1 MSKQIL
7 VIANPAS
14 GKPEPVISTLNSV
27 FRPAGIEWEIDITHQ
42 SGDATRSA
50 RQAVD
55 SGIDLVLSY
64 GGDGT
69 VMEVA
74 QGLMGTETPMAILP
88 GGTANLMSR
97 ELGLRQDLA
106 GAAQAAISEDSV
118 IRKVDMGMAGDH
130 YFILRVG
137 IGFAGE
143 KVKQADREL
152 KDRFGL
158 MAYTIGAL
166 KAMKVTKRWKWKIT
180 LDGVEHEAD
189 GMSLL
194 VDNSGNFGVS
204 GVSLSHKIRVDDGL
218 LDVIVVRDPGFKTIY
233 SLGASV
239 TNKKPDPD
247 SFKHWQAKEIR
258 IEAETPQPING
269 DGEMWGETPIQIKV
283 IPGAVNILAPAQT

>member
-14 GKPEPVISTLNSV
+14 GKPEPVLSTLNSV
-27 FRPAGIEWEIDITHQ
+27 FHPAGIQWEIDITHA

-50 RQAVD
+50 RQAAA

-74 QGLMGTETPMAILP
+74 QGLMGSDTPMAILP
-88 GGTANLMSR
+88 GRTANLMSR
-97 ELGLRQDLA
+97 ELGLPQDLA

-218 LDVIVVRDPGFKTIY
+218 LDVVVVRDPGFKTIY

-239 TNKKPDPD
+239 ANKQPDPD

-269 DGEMWGETPIQIKV
+269 DGEMWGETPIDIKV